1 MMKHQTSD
9 SVELP
14 FGSMRAAHIKRLTF
28 GNHIEP
34 LQGI

>member
-14 FGSMRAAHIKRLTF
+14 FGSMRATYIKQLTF
-28 GNHIEP
+28 GNHIEL